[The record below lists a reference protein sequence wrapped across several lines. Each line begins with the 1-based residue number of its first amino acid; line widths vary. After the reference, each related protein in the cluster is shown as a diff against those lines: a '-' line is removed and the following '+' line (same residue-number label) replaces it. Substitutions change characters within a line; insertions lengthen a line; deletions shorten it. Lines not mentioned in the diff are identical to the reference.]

1 MDDILFRH
9 TAIATPKDK
18 NEDFLKRQGKSEQD
32 KSLVDDAKKF
42 DSQLKSILK
51 VDVPEDLA
59 NKILLEQSFFIES
72 KKNLS
77 HRWHLAIAASI
88 AFIIGISL
96 PLLNSINHSPLDIG
110 TVAMQHIQKEYF
122 FTSNIN
128 EQASLVSVNAKLA
141 NYGAKATGDLGEV
154 LFVNF
159 CDFEGTPALH
169 MIIKG
174 ETGRITVFVVPKK
187 AGFTDTPIFNNQYL
201 KGVSKDFVKTNLL
214 IIGEK
219 DEPLEKIQQTLQQNL
234 QWEI

>member
-9 TAIATPKDK
+9 TAIATPNDK
-18 NEDFLKRQGKSEQD
+18 SDDFLIRQSESEQD

-42 DSQLKSILK
+42 DAQLKSMLK
-51 VDVPEDLA
+51 VDVPEDLT

-72 KKNLS
+72 EKTLS
-77 HRWHLAIAASI
+77 HRWHLATAASI

-96 PLLNSINHSPLDIG
+96 PLLNNLNNSPQDIG
-110 TVAMQHIQKEYF
+110 TVAMQHIQKEYY
-122 FTSNIN
+122 FTSKMN
-128 EQASLVSVNAKLA
+128 EKASLVSVNAKLA

-187 AGFTDTPIFNNQYL
+187 AGFTNTPSFNNQHL
-201 KGVSKDFVKTNLL
+201 KGVSKDLAKTNLL

-219 DEPLEKIQQTLQQNL
+219 NEPLDKIQQTLQQNL

>member
-9 TAIATPKDK
+9 TAVATPNDK
-18 NEDFLKRQGKSEQD
+18 SEDFLKRKGESDQN

-42 DSQLKSILK
+42 DAQLKSILM
-51 VDVPEDLA
+51 VDVPEDLS
-59 NKILLEQSFFIES
+59 NKILLEQSFAIET

-96 PLLNSINHSPLDIG
+96 PLVNNINNSPQEIG
-110 TVAMQHIQKEYF
+110 LVAMQHIQKEYF
-122 FTSNIN
+122 FTSKIN
-128 EQASLVSVNAKLA
+128 EQASLASVNAKLA
-141 NYGAKATGDLGEV
+141 NYGAQATGDLGEV
-154 LFVNF
+154 MFVNF

-169 MIIKG
+169 MILKG
-174 ETGRITVFVVPKK
+174 EMGRVTVFVVPKK
-187 AGFTDTPIFNNQYL
+187 AGFINTPNFNNQHFTGL
-201 KGVSKDFVKTNLL
+201 SEDLSKTNLV

-219 DEPLEKIQQTLQQNL
+219 NEPIEKIQKLLQKNI